1 VSIQLKSEDR
11 DFLERFVSR
20 KMKPTSRQKAL
31 ALLGLA
37 QGEML
42 ERVSMRVGM
51 TKDDLAALV
60 SRFTEDGL
68 AGVGLQSTRGQTA
81 LRPRPL
87 RYATIEKTP
96 GVCGG
101 AARVAGT
108 RIPVWQL
115 VEAREMGAS
124 EAQLLLDYP
133 RLQALNLVEAW
144 QYADEHQDEIAAEIH
159 KNEVLGVQ

>member
-1 VSIQLKSEDR
+1 VSIQLKPDDR
-11 DFLERFVSR
+11 DYLERLATR
-20 KMKPTSRQKAL
+20 RWKPTSRQKAQ

-37 QGEML
+37 KGETV
-42 ERVSMRVGM
+42 ETVSRRVGM
-51 TKDDLAALV
+51 TKDDLAALLA
-60 SRFTEDGL
+60 RFAEQGL
-68 AGVGLQSTRGQTA
+68 AGVGLSSRRGSKGPGRRQS
-81 LRPRPL
+81 

-96 GVCGG
+96 GICGG

-115 VEAREMGAS
+115 VEARTMGAS

-144 QYADEHQDEIAAEIH
+144 RYAEEHPDEIAAEIH
-159 KNEVLGVQ
+159 RNAMA